1 MDEQAQL
8 AYLIQRMEDE
18 GVEPPVVTHPPVVS
32 SFDLAGIAAH
42 IAAGAENIIIMAGAG
57 ISVSAGIP
65 DFRSP
70 GTGLYDNLQKYNLP
84 EPEAIFEINYFKDN
98 PRPFYMLADE
108 VRCRVVVGGR
118 GGVKSVGAGMG
129 WGAWTAAL
137 CAVLGRVEWSRS
149 WRGVWGWTA
158 AGCRARPSS
167 VPPARTIALLSVHAS
182 VFLHSR
188 CNLLTLK
195 HSEHLNQPFTIC

>member
-1 MDEQAQL
+1 MQNHSEFGSVPCFFAVSRTLLRSPKMDEQAQL

-18 GVEPPVVTHPPVVS
+18 GIEPPVVTHPPVVS

-98 PRPFYMLADE
+98 PKPFYMLADE
-108 VRCRVVVGGR
+108 VRACRADVEELECG
-118 GGVKSVGAGMG
+118 SWHGM
-129 WGAWTAAL
+129 
-137 CAVLGRVEWSRS
+137 
-149 WRGVWGWTA
+149 RGVDGCFVRS
-158 AGCRARPSS
+158 AG
-167 VPPARTIALLSVHAS
+167 
-182 VFLHSR
+182 
-188 CNLLTLK
+188 
-195 HSEHLNQPFTIC
+195 